1 MMDYLEN
8 QRQNISEVLDQYHKE
23 QMDMIEAMD
32 NELIKEEV
40 ERRNCPSS
48 VIIIISQNISSDF
61 CLKNKSS

>member
-1 MMDYLEN
+1 MIDYLEN

-32 NELIKEEV
+32 KELMKEV

-48 VIIIISQNISSDF
+48 VIIIISLNISSDF
-61 CLKNKSS
+61 

>member
-1 MMDYLEN
+1 MIDYLEN
-8 QRQNISEVLDQYHKE
+8 QRQNLSEVLDQYHKE

-32 NELIKEEV
+32 KELMKEV

-61 CLKNKSS
+61 CLKNKIS

>member
-1 MMDYLEN
+1 MIDYLEN
-8 QRQNISEVLDQYHKE
+8 QRQNLSEVLDQYHKE

-32 NELIKEEV
+32 KELMKEV

-61 CLKNKSS
+61 CHKNKSS

>member
-1 MMDYLEN
+1 MIDYLEN
-8 QRQNISEVLDQYHKE
+8 QRQNLSEVLDQYHKE
-23 QMDMIEAMD
+23 QMDMIEAMEK
-32 NELIKEEV
+32 ELMKEV

>member
-1 MMDYLEN
+1 MIDYLEN
-8 QRQNISEVLDQYHKE
+8 QRQNLSEVLDQYHKE

-32 NELIKEEV
+32 KELMKEV

-61 CLKNKSS
+61 CLKNKCS

>member
-1 MMDYLEN
+1 MIDYLDN
-8 QRQNISEVLDQYHKE
+8 QRQNLSEVLDQYHKE

-32 NELIKEEV
+32 KELMKEV

>member
-1 MMDYLEN
+1 MIDYLEN
-8 QRQNISEVLDQYHKE
+8 QRQNLSEVLDQYHKE

-32 NELIKEEV
+32 KELMKEV

>member
-8 QRQNISEVLDQYHKE
+8 QRQNISEVLDQYHTE

-32 NELIKEEV
+32 KELMKEV

-48 VIIIISQNISSDF
+48 VIIIISLNISSHLCF
-61 CLKNKSS
+61 TNLRL

>member
-1 MMDYLEN
+1 MIDYLEN
-8 QRQNISEVLDQYHKE
+8 QRQNLSEVLDQYHKE

-32 NELIKEEV
+32 KELIKEV

>member
-1 MMDYLEN
+1 MIDYLEN
-8 QRQNISEVLDQYHKE
+8 QRQNLSEVLDQYHKE

-32 NELIKEEV
+32 KELMKEV

-48 VIIIISQNISSDF
+48 VIIIISQNISSDC

>member
-1 MMDYLEN
+1 MIDYLEN

-32 NELIKEEV
+32 KELMKEV

-48 VIIIISQNISSDF
+48 VIIIISLNISSDF

>member
-32 NELIKEEV
+32 KELMKEV

-48 VIIIISQNISSDF
+48 VNIIISLNISSHLCF
-61 CLKNKSS
+61 TNLRL

>member
-1 MMDYLEN
+1 MIDYLEN

-32 NELIKEEV
+32 KELMKEV

>member
-1 MMDYLEN
+1 MIDYLEN
-8 QRQNISEVLDQYHKE
+8 QRQNLSEVLDQYHKE

-32 NELIKEEV
+32 KELMKEV

-61 CLKNKSS
+61 CLKNKRS

>member
-1 MMDYLEN
+1 MIDYLEN
-8 QRQNISEVLDQYHKE
+8 RRQNLSEVLDQYHKE

-32 NELIKEEV
+32 KELMKEV

>member
-1 MMDYLEN
+1 MIDYLGN
-8 QRQNISEVLDQYHKE
+8 QRQNLSEVLDQYHKE

-32 NELIKEEV
+32 KELMKEV

-48 VIIIISQNISSDF
+48 VIIIISQNIPSDF